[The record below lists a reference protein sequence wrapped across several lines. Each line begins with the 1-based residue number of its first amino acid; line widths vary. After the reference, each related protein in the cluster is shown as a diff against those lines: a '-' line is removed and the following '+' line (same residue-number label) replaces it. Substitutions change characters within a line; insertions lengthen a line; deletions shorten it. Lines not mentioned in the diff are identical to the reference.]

1 MAATSITTTAHFV
14 LLTPTH
20 TTPSVTPPTT
30 PQPNYPSPLALSVS
44 MPPQHLGPH
53 RCARHNP
60 HGPLPHDAQGPGRDH
75 LTPNLPNYLVYLNVA
90 LLLVVAVYNLNPA
103 SFAYTRGGHTDVT
116 YLNVEVGVT
125 KIDPGTC

>member
-1 MAATSITTTAHFV
+1 
-14 LLTPTH
+14 
-20 TTPSVTPPTT
+20 
-30 PQPNYPSPLALSVS
+30 
-44 MPPQHLGPH
+44 
-53 RCARHNP
+53 
-60 HGPLPHDAQGPGRDH
+60 
-75 LTPNLPNYLVYLNVA
+75 VA